1 MRKPTAMTMINAAA
15 AVTVLMCLAGSWHGA
30 RAEDAPSGD
39 AVEGKRLFLADGCFT
54 CHGRSGQGG
63 NMNTPTPVLARTEMP
78 FDGFKG
84 QLRQPV
90 NEMPAY
96 SEAVMSDK
104 QIADIYAFV
113 KSLPGRRPAKDFPLL
128 ND

>member
-1 MRKPTAMTMINAAA
+1 MRRPAAMIMIKAAGAA
-15 AVTVLMCLAGSWHGA
+15 AVLICVAGPWHMA

-63 NMNTPTPVLARTEMP
+63 AMNSPTPVLAKTEMP

-128 ND
+128 NN

>member
-1 MRKPTAMTMINAAA
+1 MRKSVAMIKAAVAA
-15 AVTVLMCLAGSWHGA
+15 AVLMSLAVGQGA
-30 RAEDAPSGD
+30 RAEDAPPGD

-63 NMNTPTPVLARTEMP
+63 AMNSPTPVLAKTEMP
-78 FDGFKG
+78 FEGFRG

-96 SEAVMSDK
+96 SSAVMSDQ

-113 KSLPGRRPAKDFPLL
+113 QSLPVRRPARDFPLL